1 MLSLQTIPVPVK
13 TTEPTCSRCRHYDRG
28 LCRLKAEADWDDSAK
43 TSPTRKACYFAS
55 LIPF

>member
-13 TTEPTCSRCRHYDRG
+13 TTEPTCSQCRHYDRG

-43 TSPTRKACYFAS
+43 TSPIRKA
-55 LIPF
+55 